1 MMSSDKWRA
10 RWTRWASFGHR
21 VDWQERWSWL
31 KSFLAEVW
39 CRITE
44 DRLPLSAAAIAFYIL
59 VSIFPLLLL
68 IISIGSLILG
78 GEPNDITRVQEI
90 VESLSNQL
98 LSETIAPEVRD
109 ALVKEILKVVNV
121 STTFTGL
128 SILLGLLTGT
138 QVFLILESAM
148 NQVWRA
154 ERARPF
160 WLSRLLGLLMMV
172 ITGLVLL
179 IAIGLIN
186 TIHFL
191 GDLYIPLWNRELS
204 QIPVLRTVFPFLV
217 AYFVPFLLTTMI
229 FGVIYRI
236 LPLKRVT
243 WHSAL
248 PGALFAAFVWVI
260 FVRLF
265 GLYVSRFAN
274 YSIVYGS
281 LAGIILLLFLFYY
294 GSLIM
299 LVGAEI
305 ASVYHKRLMQ
315 AGDKEEQIADTAM
328 K

>member
-1 MMSSDKWRA
+1 MTSKDAWRA
-10 RWTRWASFGHR
+10 RWRWMVNCSG
-21 VDWQERWSWL
+21 WQERWTWL
-31 KSFLAEVW
+31 MSFVAEVW
-39 CRITE
+39 RRIGE

-68 IISIGSLILG
+68 LISIASFFLG
-78 GEPNDITRVQEI
+78 NIDEARRIITD
-90 VESLSNQL
+90 LSNQL
-98 LSETIAPEVRD
+98 LSETIAPRVQEV
-109 ALVKEILKVVNV
+109 LIKEILAVVK
-121 STTFTGL
+121 SSPILTGL
-128 SILLGLLTGT
+128 SIILGLMTGT

-154 ERARPF
+154 ERSRPF
-160 WLSRLLGLLMMV
+160 WLSRLLALLMMV

-191 GDLYIPLWNRELS
+191 GNLYIPLWNRALHD
-204 QIPVLRTVFPFLV
+204 IPVLRTVFPFLV

-229 FGVIYRI
+229 FGLIYRI

-248 PGALFAAFVWVI
+248 PGALFAAVIWVV

-265 GLYVSRFAN
+265 GFYVTRFAD

-305 ASVYHKRLMQ
+305 AAVYHQHLLQ
-315 AGDKEEQIADTAM
+315 AGDAEEQRADTAM

>member
-1 MMSSDKWRA
+1 MTSSEKKQTWWA
-10 RWTRWASFGHR
+10 RLRRFGWWEH
-21 VDWQERWSWL
+21 WSWL
-31 KSFLAEVW
+31 KNFLAEVW
-39 CRITE
+39 RRATE
-44 DRLPLSAAAIAFYIL
+44 DRLPLSAAAIAFFIL

-68 IISIGSLILG
+68 IISIASFFLG
-78 GEPNDITRVQEI
+78 NINEAQNFISEF
-90 VESLSNQL
+90 SNQL
-98 LSETIAPEVRD
+98 LSETIAPRVQN
-109 ALVKEILKVVNV
+109 ALIKEIINVVN
-121 STTFTGL
+121 SSKITTGL
-128 SILLGLLTGT
+128 AILLGVISGT

-148 NQVWRA
+148 NQVWRVA
-154 ERARPF
+154 RARPF
-160 WLSRLLGLLMMV
+160 WLSRLLALLMLV
-172 ITGLVLL
+172 ITTLVLF

-191 GDLYIPLWNRELS
+191 GNLHIPLWNRELS

-217 AYFVPFLLTTMI
+217 AYFVPFLLTTLI
-229 FGVIYRI
+229 FGVTYRI

-248 PGALFAAFVWVI
+248 PGALCAAFVWVI

-265 GLYVSRFAN
+265 GYYVSEFAN

-299 LVGAEI
+299 LIGAEI
-305 ASVYHKRLMQ
+305 AAVYHQRLMQ
-315 AGDKEEQIADTAM
+315 AGDKEEQIAEKTI

>member
-1 MMSSDKWRA
+1 MTSRNKWRA
-10 RWTRWASFGHR
+10 RWERLIHF
-21 VDWQERWSWL
+21 DWQERWSWL
-31 KSFLAEVW
+31 KSLLAEVW
-39 CRITE
+39 RRITE
-44 DRLPLSAAAIAFYIL
+44 DRLPLSAAAIAFYVL

-78 GEPNDITRVQEI
+78 GGEQDIRTVQHI
-90 VESLSNQL
+90 VENLSNQL

-109 ALVKEILKVVNV
+109 ALVNEILKVVNV
-121 STTFTGL
+121 SPTFTVL
-128 SILLGLLTGT
+128 SVLLGLLTGT

-160 WLSRLLGLLMMV
+160 WLSRLLALLMMV

-191 GDLYIPLWNRELS
+191 GNLYIPLWNRELS
-204 QIPVLRTVFPFLV
+204 EIPVLRTLFPFLV
-217 AYFVPFLLTTMI
+217 AYFVPFLLTTLI
-229 FGVIYRI
+229 FGVVYRI

-265 GLYVSRFAN
+265 GFYVAEFAN

-299 LVGAEI
+299 LIGAEI
-305 ASVYHKRLMQ
+305 AAVYHEQLMQ
-315 AGDKEEQIADTAM
+315 AGDVEEQIADTKM

>member
-21 VDWQERWSWL
+21 VDWQERWTWM

-39 CRITE
+39 RRITE

-68 IISIGSLILG
+68 VISIASFFLG
-78 GEPNDITRVQEI
+78 TAEEGQKIITN
-90 VESLSNQL
+90 LSNQL
-98 LSETIAPEVRD
+98 LSETIAPRVQD
-109 ALVKEILKVVNV
+109 ALIKEIINVVNA
-121 STTFTGL
+121 SPAFTGL
-128 SILLGLLTGT
+128 SIVLGLISGT

-160 WLSRLLGLLMMV
+160 WLSRLLALLMMV

-191 GDLYIPLWNRELS
+191 GNLYIPLWNRELS

-265 GLYVSRFAN
+265 GYYVTQFPGN